1 MFVCMTFF
9 TGFHACI
16 FTPQTHTANKK
27 VCYLNPSFAYSL
39 HLLPFILSISFSRHI
54 GWCCCSYRLLSGA
67 IGDRIR
73 DCLAWS
79 GLAIQNRT
87 ISLFSCLGPAYVY
100 SLSHTLIHLSVCVCV
115 CVDINR
121 VLEDLCFFLDFLDL
135 RVVVRYGAGG
145 KTTVCAVC
153 ACSSVCGSL
162 CVLILI
168 FRRALLST
176 PTCVNTPADQM
187 ADNDFQIDT
196 LHSTSRENQ

>member
-1 MFVCMTFF
+1 M
-9 TGFHACI
+9 
-16 FTPQTHTANKK
+16 
-27 VCYLNPSFAYSL
+27 
-39 HLLPFILSISFSRHI
+39 
-54 GWCCCSYRLLSGA
+54 
-67 IGDRIR
+67 
-73 DCLAWS
+73 
-79 GLAIQNRT
+79 
-87 ISLFSCLGPAYVY
+87 
-100 SLSHTLIHLSVCVCV
+100 

-196 LHSTSRENQ
+196 LHSTSRENQWALIAFFPRRSSPPKGYYLSLSLSISLSHSISLSLSPRPIHSPLNTTEIESIHTAFHRGFSVKRYREISV